1 MATKAQQWNHLSH
14 ELLTQRRRLFL
25 PQTQTAPAGANAN
38 AVPAA
43 TLAGD
48 DDNGVVLPPPKPS
61 PEILV
66 AITEKMLSV
75 NPDPS
80 HLWNIRREM
89 LLYVQNATSQQQ
101 YVKKSSLAL
110 DIQAELALTAHCL
123 QRNPK
128 SYSAWYHRK
137 WSLVYSLTHP
147 TDDGGGSSSSTINSS
162 TLKSTQQIEDKPHT
176 EGHLMDIKTIL
187 ISELELCA
195 QFLQLDERNFH
206 CWNYRRFVVALLGS
220 CGGSGASS
228 SSSTSSSA
236 RQDLAEGMVDKSD
249 WELFTGS
256 WSSWLPNQSTAVSM
270 GAQSSLRG
278 QKAMGNIPS
287 HPEGHSID
295 KPGGKEAAHPIT
307 KSVIALSQEE
317 LDTIIINE
325 WNFTTSKIHDNFSNG
340 SAFHYRSKLLPL
352 ILESRL
358 VASLDEEGNRNT
370 SRYNAIL
377 ELARGEWESILL
389 NAIFTEP
396 DDQTPWWYH
405 RFIVSWIKPLSNS
418 KNNEINNNSDGN
430 DDDDIVEDEMLQEC
444 KTLLYEMADS
454 LRELLEVEKENDVL
468 LPPEGNDENINNKDE
483 SKGAKCKWAYIG
495 LHLVLSTILE
505 LFASRVDDESVV
517 DLRMEG
523 KDCLMELMR
532 IDPNRKERYQNLVA
546 DIERDKN

>member
-1 MATKAQQWNHLSH
+1 MHGQKRSEYKSRLLDPETSSKLATKAQQWNHLSH

-48 DDNGVVLPPPKPS
+48 DDNGVVLPPSKPS
-61 PEILV
+61 PKILV

-89 LLYVQNATSQQQ
+89 LLYVHNARSQQQ
-101 YVKKSSLAL
+101 HVKKSSL

-147 TDDGGGSSSSTINSS
+147 TDDGDGSSSISNPSA
-162 TLKSTQQIEDKPHT
+162 TQHIEVNLHNMR
-176 EGHLMDIKTIL
+176 HLMGMKTIL
-187 ISELELCA
+187 SSELELCA
-195 QFLQLDERNFH
+195 HFLQLDEH
-206 CWNYRRFVVALLGS
+206 KMKQATWWISQIGKYSLDLGLLGL
-220 CGGSGASS
+220 
-228 SSSTSSSA
+228 TNP
-236 RQDLAEGMVDKSD
+236 RQSRWVLNHPVEAKSI
-249 WELFTGS
+249 
-256 WSSWLPNQSTAVSM
+256 VS
-270 GAQSSLRG
+270 
-278 QKAMGNIPS
+278 
-287 HPEGHSID
+287 
-295 KPGGKEAAHPIT
+295 
-307 KSVIALSQEE
+307 LSQEE

-325 WNFTTSKIHDNFSNG
+325 WDFTTSKIHDNFSNG

-358 VASLDEEGNRNT
+358 TASANDEGNSNR
-370 SRYNAIL
+370 RYATIL
-377 ELARGEWESILL
+377 GLAREEWESILL

-405 RFIVSWIKPLSNS
+405 RFIVSWMKPSSNS
-418 KNNEINNNSDGN
+418 NNNN
-430 DDDDIVEDEMLQEC
+430 INKDDDDNVQEC
-444 KTLLYEMADS
+444 EKLLYEMADS

-468 LPPEGNDENINNKDE
+468 LPLDGDDENINNKDE
-483 SKGAKCKWAYIG
+483 SKGSKCKWAYIG
-495 LHLVLSTILE
+495 
-505 LFASRVDDESVV
+505 
-517 DLRMEG
+517 
-523 KDCLMELMR
+523 
-532 IDPNRKERYQNLVA
+532 
-546 DIERDKN
+546 